1 MFINIAWTCP
11 FSGKKH
17 RSLIRA
23 SDVLR
28 IDPDTL
34 LVEFDRRGKAIT
46 GTTTHAE
53 ILRLTSEIVS
63 VRGFS
68 FNNRPALFLRLPH
81 ESGRHKPQVA
91 TLTTDGTVVMTT
103 VEIASDARWL
113 HEKVEGWA
121 EEAAGQAFEDQA
133 TDLLAKIR
141 EARAANPY
149 VAAIDR
155 ALKSAETPAKR
166 TAKPVDGSKPH

>member
-1 MFINIAWTCP
+1 MFVNVAWTCP

-34 LVEFDRRGKAIT
+34 LVEFDRLGKTVT
-46 GTTTHAE
+46 GTTTLSE
-53 ILRLTSEIVS
+53 ILRLTSEVVS

-81 ESGRHKPQVA
+81 EKGRHKPQVA
-91 TLTTDGTVVMTT
+91 TLAADGTVVMTT
-103 VEIASDARWL
+103 VEISSDARWL

-121 EEAAGQAFEDQA
+121 EEAAGQEFEDQA
-133 TDLLAKIR
+133 RDLLAKVR
-141 EARAANPY
+141 EARDANPY
-149 VAAIDR
+149 VAAIDA
-155 ALKSAETPAKR
+155 ALKSAETPPERAAKTAKR
-166 TAKPVDGSKPH
+166 RKPH